1 MQVVPRDVAGGMR
14 PSDCHATD
22 CKFEERLL
30 EKTAAVDAH
39 NGDDDGD
46 DDDDDDDDDD
56 EDDDDDG
63 DDDDDDDDN
72 DDDDDDNKWQNPSNK
87 KITKW

>member
-1 MQVVPRDVAGGMR
+1 MPSVQVVPRDVAGGMR

-46 DDDDDDDDDD
+46 DDDDDDAT
-56 EDDDDDG
+56 G
-63 DDDDDDDDN
+63 VN
-72 DDDDDDNKWQNPSNK
+72 IKSFT
-87 KITKW
+87 ISCSGSVL